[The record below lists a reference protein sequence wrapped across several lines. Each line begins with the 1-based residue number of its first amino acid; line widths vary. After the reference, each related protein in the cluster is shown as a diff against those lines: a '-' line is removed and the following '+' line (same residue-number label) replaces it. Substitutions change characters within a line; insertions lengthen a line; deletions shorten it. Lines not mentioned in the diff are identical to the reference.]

1 MNIKFSIILSLLIT
15 AVATSSPAID
25 APTIIE
31 EGTPVVFDG
40 IKQVLSLGQAI
51 RYDMDGNIATWY
63 KVIPKPIPFLTV
75 FKNRLTNHPI
85 LIMGDLACVSGIA
98 LLLTKKALT
107 PRSTTEIEEQQ
118 QKLFLFAQE

>member
-1 MNIKFSIILSLLIT
+1 MFNFLLFIPKLIRLDDEYLTLLTSRKFLTDEAL
-15 AVATSSPAID
+15 
-25 APTIIE
+25 
-31 EGTPVVFDG
+31 
-40 IKQVLSLGQAI
+40 
-51 RYDMDGNIATWY
+51 
-63 KVIPKPIPFLTV
+63 IPKPIPFLTV

-85 LIMGDLACVSGIA
+85 LIMGALACVSGIA